1 MSNNLDNLKV
11 RIVKLRN
18 GLQSIALMINNMSED
33 LASAERLILA
43 LENELNR
50 IKSELNQ
57 IKEKIEEKTTDQK

>member
-11 RIVKLRN
+11 RMIKLRN
-18 GLQSIALMINNMSED
+18 GLQSIALTINNMVED
-33 LASAERLILA
+33 LTSAERLVLA